1 MHKSGHHRYIS
12 RLTSPYYLLSPPIV
26 LPNRVISLD
35 WREDLD
41 ISHGVREVDERLTG
55 SVDDH
60 DRSLSDSPIQGQHT
74 AGARPPANQLASANP
89 APPSVR
95 RNSARRP
102 LSHVAVQNEGV
113 YTTGRG
119 TDGDEAGSEE
129 RAVES
134 LRWLGIR
141 ARVDRNSP
149 MPQIQEG
156 VIPTTYLTHTDA
168 GEVRGLELPPP
179 YNELQLQSTQGA

>member
-1 MHKSGHHRYIS
+1 M
-12 RLTSPYYLLSPPIV
+12 
-26 LPNRVISLD
+26 
-35 WREDLD
+35 
-41 ISHGVREVDERLTG
+41 
-55 SVDDH
+55 
-60 DRSLSDSPIQGQHT
+60 
-74 AGARPPANQLASANP
+74 
-89 APPSVR
+89 
-95 RNSARRP
+95 
-102 LSHVAVQNEGV
+102 

-129 RAVES
+129 RAVEHES

-168 GEVRGLELPPP
+168 GEVRVVELPPP
-179 YNELQLQSTQGA
+179 YNELQLQSTQGAWKIEG